1 MSRAPFWHGPIWICP
16 NHIPGAK
23 WSSEVAQCAYQ
34 GCSSVQPEKPEG
46 WPVPLRAK
54 VLPPQP
60 KLLPKVD
67 PPKTRSEKPVSKE
80 RPAPPNW
87 PQSWP
92 QSWSEAWEEE
102 ARVQESLK
110 EAKTPRLPQPK
121 PRRPKK
127 TPQTPKPEILK
138 SGFQVD
144 TTETP
149 PLHLKRRGATAA
161 TYCSKCGELVWRRPT
176 ELDGRKILCSD
187 CYHGSRD

>member
-1 MSRAPFWHGPIWICP
+1 MSRAPFWHGPIWVCP

-23 WSSEVAQCAYQ
+23 WSSEVLQCAYQ

-54 VLPPQP
+54 ILPPQP
-60 KLLPKVD
+60 KSLPKVEA
-67 PPKTRSEKPVSKE
+67 PKTPKEKPAPKG
-80 RPAPPNW
+80 RPA
-87 PQSWP
+87 P

-102 ARVQESLK
+102 ARVQSLK

-121 PRRPKK
+121 PRHPKK
-127 TPQTPKPEILK
+127 TPQAPKPEVLR
-138 SGFQVD
+138 SGFQVE

-161 TYCSKCGELVWRRPT
+161 TYCSKCGSLVWRRPS